1 MLKEQSF
8 FDFKG
13 QVFESLPVDVRDRL
27 DARGIF
33 TGKDFFGKSVNIE
46 EWGEDVYRYVSD
58 QEFFEVSKNIVEQID
73 PLKYETLISDE
84 VGGRHITRLMW
95 EYINIKREEAG
106 MSRLKNVFFLR
117 PKDEDIPFVDAF
129 IASRNNEDDKDIKNK
144 SFGNTLVVTELIRN
158 GGGTRRMGDILKK
171 YKVKFDVASISAVK
185 KDTIP
190 VLKSEYGIEVMAIGE
205 MNLLGTG
212 EVLHRRSFNGVEQGD
227 YHSGS
232 AHPKKDGNCD
242 QDKINLSRKII
253 SLMAQRMAN
262 IVK

>member
-1 MLKEQSF
+1 MLKEQNIG
-8 FDFKG
+8 FKE
-13 QVFESLPVDVRDRL
+13 QALASLPVDVGDRL
-27 DARGIF
+27 GARGIF
-33 TGKDFFGKSVNIE
+33 TGEDYFGKSIKIDE
-46 EWGEDVYRYVSD
+46 REDLRYVSD
-58 QEFFEVSKNIVEQID
+58 QEFFEVCVNMAQQID
-73 PLKYETLISDE
+73 PLKYETLVSDE
-84 VGGRHITRLMW
+84 VGGRLVTRFLW
-95 EYINIKREEAG
+95 EFINIKREEAG

-129 IASRNNEDDKDIKNK
+129 IASRNNKDDNNIENK

-158 GGGTRRMGDILKK
+158 GSGTRRMGDILKK
-171 YKVKFDVASISAVK
+171 YGVKFDVASVSAVK
-185 KDTIP
+185 KDAIP

-212 EVLHRRSFNGVEQGD
+212 ELLHRRSSNGVKQGD
-227 YHSGS
+227 YYSRS
-232 AHPKKDGNCD
+232 AHPKKDDYWD

>member
-1 MLKEQSF
+1 MLKEQSIG
-8 FDFKG
+8 FKE
-13 QVFESLPVDVRDRL
+13 QAFKSFPIDVRDRL

-33 TGKDFFGKSVNIE
+33 AGEDYFGKSVNIE

-58 QEFFEVSKNIVEQID
+58 QEFFEVCVNMAQQID
-73 PLKYETLISDE
+73 PLKYITLISDE
-84 VGGRHITRLMW
+84 VGGRLITRLMW

-129 IASRNNEDDKDIKNK
+129 IASRNNKDNNIENK
-144 SFGNTLVVTELIRN
+144 SFGDTLVVTELIRN
-158 GGGTRRMGDILKK
+158 GSGTRRMGDILKK
-171 YKVKFDVASISAVK
+171 YGVKFDVASVSAVK
-185 KDTIP
+185 KNAIP

-212 EVLHRRSFNGVEQGD
+212 ELLHRRSSNGVKQGD

-232 AHPKKDGNCD
+232 AHPQKDDYWD

-253 SLMAQRMAN
+253 SLMAQRMAS